1 MQTWVFSFT
10 TDKNCAVTELIYIS
24 QLVNVRETPPQK
36 NRTLFTFF
44 LMILMMNRPDGS
56 LSFLLTLS
64 KTLFLNREHDL
75 FLKKNKQKNKTI
87 YNKTT
92 DRNDNTQ
99 RIFVYLFPNHKNF
112 DFFLDLIPF
121 LSRNFTSL
129 WFADGAKKKHF
140 ILQLVSVLDPTFDY
154 T

>member
-1 MQTWVFSFT
+1 
-10 TDKNCAVTELIYIS
+10 
-24 QLVNVRETPPQK
+24 
-36 NRTLFTFF
+36 
-44 LMILMMNRPDGS
+44 MNRPDGS

-64 KTLFLNREHDL
+64 KTLFLNREHDP
-75 FLKKNKQKNKTI
+75 FLKKTNKKTKLFI
-87 YNKTT
+87 TSQQT
-92 DRNDNTQ
+92 GMTILRG
-99 RIFVYLFPNHKNF
+99 FVYLFPNHKNF